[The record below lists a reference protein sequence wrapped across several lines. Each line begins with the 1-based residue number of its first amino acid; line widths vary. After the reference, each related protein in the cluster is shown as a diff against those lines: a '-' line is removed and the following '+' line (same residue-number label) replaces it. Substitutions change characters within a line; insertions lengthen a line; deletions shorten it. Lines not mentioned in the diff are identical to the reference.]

1 MTRARFQFRPGPPF
15 MASARVDALWRYDDV
30 LDAHDYKTGRAWD
43 HRLSDDVQ
51 ARVQAWVLAPLAHAL
66 DLRLRISFEYLSAE
80 VTMQPAPY
88 EPEPE
93 DLDGIEEELRATAAA
108 MRAEKDF
115 AGVADPD
122 VCVYCRYRSICPD
135 SAARSEPVWPVVEP
149 DAEDALAEG

>member
-1 MTRARFQFRPGPPF
+1 M
-15 MASARVDALWRYDDV
+15 
-30 LDAHDYKTGRAWD
+30 
-43 HRLSDDVQ
+43 
-51 ARVQAWVLAPLAHAL
+51 QAWVLAPLAHAL
-66 DLRLRISFEYLSAE
+66 GLRLRISFEYLSAE

-93 DLDGIEEELRATAAA
+93 DLDGIEEEFRVTAAA

-149 DAEDALAEG
+149 DTEDALAEG